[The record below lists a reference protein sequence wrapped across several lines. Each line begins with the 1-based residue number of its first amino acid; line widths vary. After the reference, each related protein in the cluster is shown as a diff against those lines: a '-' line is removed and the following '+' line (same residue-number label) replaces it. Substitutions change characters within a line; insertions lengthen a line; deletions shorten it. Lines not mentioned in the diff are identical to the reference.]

1 MYDQELKYY
10 SDLGNT
16 QIQRKCYTV
25 NNLIPLCL
33 SLSLVFG
40 FVFFFKPLINLLNL
54 KDGGLDFF
62 SFLRMNIGKS
72 KHTGKLVGFYICYST
87 KFMKIY
93 SYIYIL
99 MVFKYIKTNSHFI

>member
-16 QIQRKCYTV
+16 QIQRRCYTV

-40 FVFFFKPLINLLNL
+40 FVFLTTYKLVEFKRRRIRF
-54 KDGGLDFF
+54 FF

-72 KHTGKLVGFYICYST
+72 KHTVRLVGFYICYST
-87 KFMKIY
+87 KFIKIH
-93 SYIYIL
+93 IYIL

>member
-33 SLSLVFG
+33 SLSLVF
-40 FVFFFKPLINLLNL
+40 FFLTTYKLVEFKRRRIRF
-54 KDGGLDFF
+54 FF
-62 SFLRMNIGKS
+62 SFLRMNIGKP

-87 KFMKIY
+87 KFIKIY
-93 SYIYIL
+93 SYYLYINGIQIY
-99 MVFKYIKTNSHFI
+99 